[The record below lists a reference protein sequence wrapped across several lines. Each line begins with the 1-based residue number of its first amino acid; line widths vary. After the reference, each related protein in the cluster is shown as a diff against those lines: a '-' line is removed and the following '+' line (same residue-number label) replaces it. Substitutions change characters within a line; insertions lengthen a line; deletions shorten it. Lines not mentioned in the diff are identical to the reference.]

1 MILSVA
7 LLGALMNKIRGG
19 LLAALYAKRLVRL
32 YHLPFVEAEQQAEN
46 KFKFFGKHI
55 HHLVFALVF
64 TLIISPV
71 TTSQKVDCFLLLSV
85 GMLAGSCM
93 GWGNYINAM
102 IDGTINKNRKDAIIA
117 DGIFFGLS
125 GWPVLAGF
133 IALSFRGLMWTSL
146 LGISLILIALCHVI
160 IDFESFLIIP
170 IGLLMGLAYLLAME
184 ICQRIPGMVRGN
196 GWQIGEYFWGF
207 ILWGSLAYLIKA

>member
-1 MILSVA
+1 MILSIA

-19 LLAALYAKRLVRL
+19 FLAALYAKRLVRL
-32 YHLPFVEAEQQAEN
+32 YHLPFVEAEQRAES

-71 TTSQKVDCFLLLSV
+71 TTPQKVGCFLLLSV

-102 IDGTINKNRKDAIIA
+102 IDGTIDKNRKDSIIA
-117 DGIFFGLS
+117 DGIFFGLCD
-125 GWPVLAGF
+125 WPVLAGF

-146 LGISLILIALCHVI
+146 LIISLFVIALSDILISS
-160 IDFESFLIIP
+160 ESFLIFP
-170 IGLLMGLAYLLAME
+170 IGFLMGSAYLLAME

-196 GWQIGEYFWGF
+196 GWQVGEYFWGF

>member
-1 MILSVA
+1 MVLSIA

-32 YHLPFVEAEQQAEN
+32 YHLPFVEAEQRAEN

-71 TTSQKVDCFLLLSV
+71 TTSQRIDCFLLLSV
-85 GMLAGSCM
+85 AMLAGSCM

-102 IDGTINKNRKDAIIA
+102 IDGTVDKNRKDAIIA
-117 DGIFFGLS
+117 DGIFFALS
-125 GWPVLAGF
+125 DRPVLAGF
-133 IALSFRGLMWTSL
+133 FALSFRGLMWTSL
-146 LGISLILIALCHVI
+146 LIISLFMIALFLI
-160 IDFESFLIIP
+160 PISGKSFLIFP
-170 IGLLMGLAYLLAME
+170 VGLLMGSAYLLAME